1 MWRARVRPP
10 VQGAVATAQRPCG
23 YRRAGSSWPA
33 GGTRARWPAGALAR
47 EPGSRIRFGARCD
60 AAWTRIWQTRV
71 GDRVEITAPGIS
83 PNGPPSPTSST
94 PGGTTSRRWSRHDS
108 SRHCM
113 PASCPRPVT
122 RASASRLRASLSGWR
137 RVPRGR
143 HG

>member
-1 MWRARVRPP
+1 M
-10 VQGAVATAQRPCG
+10 AVLEA
-23 YRRAGSSWPA
+23 WPA

-71 GDRVEITAPGIS
+71 GDRVEITAPGI
-83 PNGPPSPTSST
+83 PPQRAAVADKFDARGTS
-94 PGGTTSRRWSRHDS
+94 SRRWSRHDS

-122 RASASRLRASLSGWR
+122 RASASRLKGALSGWR

-143 HG
+143 RG